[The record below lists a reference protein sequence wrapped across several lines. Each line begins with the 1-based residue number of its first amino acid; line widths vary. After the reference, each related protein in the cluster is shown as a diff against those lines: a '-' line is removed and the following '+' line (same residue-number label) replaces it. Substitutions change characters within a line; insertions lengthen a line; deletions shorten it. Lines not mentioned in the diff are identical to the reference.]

1 MHSINGV
8 ACCSSSSPSLD
19 MSIHAGAYD
28 DEEAAARAYD
38 LAALKYRGPDTILN
52 FPVGTAKIHSS
63 IHHSSTPPHTVTL
76 LPSLTDSLPSHEDIS
91 CCKILIRSWACVW
104 ISQLVQNLR
113 CVCFCKL

>member
-52 FPVGTAKIHSS
+52 FPVPPKF
-63 IHHSSTPPHTVTL
+63 TPPFITHSFIHPTTHGYFT
-76 LPSLTDSLPSHEDIS
+76 SLAHRFSAVS
-91 CCKILIRSWACVW
+91 
-104 ISQLVQNLR
+104 
-113 CVCFCKL
+113 